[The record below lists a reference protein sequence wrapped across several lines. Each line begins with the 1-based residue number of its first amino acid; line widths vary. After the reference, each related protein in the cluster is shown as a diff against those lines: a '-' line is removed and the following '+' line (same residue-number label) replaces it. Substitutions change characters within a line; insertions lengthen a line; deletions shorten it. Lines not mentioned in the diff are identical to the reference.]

1 MIISVRN
8 FEYETLKNELR
19 PEDKIIV
26 FSCNN
31 CAKKCKGLGGRAG
44 MNSLGDK
51 LESDGFNVLFR
62 ELCGVAC
69 SLDLIRKRANEQ
81 STKAVFEEADV
92 IIPLS
97 CEDGERSLPVVFP
110 DKRIIKVTKTLGI
123 GWGSPQVGVRL
134 TTPLS
139 GVDLKIDSPEGI
151 TIDEAADRLGLFAG
165 GF

>member
-8 FEYETLKNELR
+8 FDYETLKGKLQQD
-19 PEDKIIV
+19 DKIII

-44 MNSLGDK
+44 MKSLGDK
-51 LESDGFNVLFR
+51 LEADGFNVLHG

-69 SLDLIRKRANEQ
+69 SLDLIRKRSREE
-81 STKAVFEEADV
+81 STRAFFEEADV

-110 DKRIIKVTKTLGI
+110 DKKIIKVTKTLGI
-123 GWGSPQVGVRL
+123 GWGSPKDGVRL
-134 TTPLS
+134 TTPLA
-139 GVDLKIDSPEGI
+139 GVDLEIDSPQGI
-151 TIDEAADRLGLFAG
+151 TIDEAADRLALFAG